1 MDSQII
7 ILQGGE
13 DVKRRTNESLI
24 RRVGELSRSKK
35 IMIIPWTSDSG
46 EKEAEYRAILH
57 GYFSSNGFQEVR
69 FLEREDTERVT
80 VRKFD
85 SVDVVY
91 LPGGDPRALY
101 EELEK
106 RSLQDRLR
114 EFRGIIVGNSAGAIV
129 LSRGAK
135 EGETFYPGFGLVD
148 FFISVHYSL
157 HEEPIS
163 GTDGK
168 IIVNIPENM
177 WIAVAGKR

>member
-106 RSLQDRLR
+106 RS
-114 EFRGIIVGNSAGAIV
+114 FAGQIAGV
-129 LSRGAK
+129 QRHHSGK
-135 EGETFYPGFGLVD
+135 FGRCY
-148 FFISVHYSL
+148 SV
-157 HEEPIS
+157 IQ
-163 GTDGK
+163 
-168 IIVNIPENM
+168 
-177 WIAVAGKR
+177 RC